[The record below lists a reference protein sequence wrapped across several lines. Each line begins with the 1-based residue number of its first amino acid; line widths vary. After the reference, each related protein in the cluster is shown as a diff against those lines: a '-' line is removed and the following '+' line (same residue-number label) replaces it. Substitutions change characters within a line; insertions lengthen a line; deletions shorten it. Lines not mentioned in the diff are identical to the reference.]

1 VAGVQTSSAAV
12 DGKTVTAGAPREG
25 SDVQPGHLD
34 QKSTGVAQSHPQGE
48 GTAPYPT
55 SVVHSAKLVERMG
68 ETELRLGIRAGEF
81 GRVDVR
87 TSMVRNQFT
96 AEISTDR
103 GELGRALAAELPN
116 LQSRLTD
123 QRVPVANITVQDHT
137 GGHSAP
143 SEQQHPRHGQSV
155 YPMNPGVE
163 REEGP
168 MPAGMALEATAE
180 ASRLDIR
187 M

>member
-1 VAGVQTSSAAV
+1 MQQPAPPRQQDASAVFSQQLALLFSGDFAVAVLAEPQHAAPFLQHAAPSAQHDIAA
-12 DGKTVTAGAPREG
+12 DFSPFFIFIM
-25 SDVQPGHLD
+25 GHL
-34 QKSTGVAQSHPQGE
+34 SPAQQE
-48 GTAPYPT
+48 AP
-55 SVVHSAKLVERMG
+55 S
-68 ETELRLGIRAGEF
+68 
-81 GRVDVR
+81 
-87 TSMVRNQFT
+87 
-96 AEISTDR
+96 
-103 GELGRALAAELPN
+103 
-116 LQSRLTD
+116 LQ
-123 QRVPVANITVQDHT
+123 
-137 GGHSAP
+137 HSAP